1 MFQMVLENRSSF
13 ECVAICSHEQ
23 DLTCLSV
30 WVTHTVLQLIDNNVI
45 KEHVG
50 EAGGFSLPR

>member
-1 MFQMVLENRSSF
+1 MVLEDRSSF
-13 ECVAICSHEQ
+13 ECEAICSNEQ
-23 DLTCLSV
+23 DLTCLCVS
-30 WVTHTVLQLIDNNVI
+30 VTHTVLQLIDNNVI